1 MNISFVM
8 YKGIPIFSNLI
19 PADRTQSSGVD
30 DNDAFGLFPA
40 SRTNLESAR
49 DDSLPDTVEGSDN
62 DRYRIFWT
70 GTDFERTRSLA
81 HAVARLWRTIV
92 SQDTANRNAR
102 LRPIIVNIGSTTV
115 GVFVSKRHVEWH
127 FEVCIVEVR
136 HGLDAEMTEESRGDN
151 RGDHTGHEDS
161 DQDITKDTTD
171 SDTQS
176 NEDVRD
182 TADDE
187 EANASEGEANASEG
201 ETNAR
206 ESEAN
211 ASEGGSIKHVKADC
225 ESYNDRGEGRDDHEE
240 ASSRGIVERQGDV
253 ESPREGTD
261 TFEKPPSATEEERS
275 SGYDEMIEKG
285 GNEEGGPGES
295 YEEGRPT
302 DDSATIRNATSEDY
316 LNGPELWQIS
326 NIGGI
331 LVGATQ
337 KLGHLR
343 SDVRKGTAYE
353 MEFYKVE
360 EPMLSIDEVM
370 SWPDDG

>member
-8 YKGIPIFSNLI
+8 YKGIPIFPNLI

-136 HGLDAEMTEESRGDN
+136 HGLDAETTEESRGDN

-182 TADDE
+182 TAEDE
-187 EANASEGEANASEG
+187 G
-201 ETNAR
+201 
-206 ESEAN
+206 AN
-211 ASEGGSIKHVKADC
+211 ASEGGSIKHIKEDC

-275 SGYDEMIEKG
+275 SGYDEMIEKS

-316 LNGPELWQIS
+316 SNGPELWQFS
-326 NIGGI
+326 NIGGDS
-331 LVGATQ
+331 GGCYPKT
-337 KLGHLR
+337 R
-343 SDVRKGTAYE
+343 SFA
-353 MEFYKVE
+353 
-360 EPMLSIDEVM
+360 I
-370 SWPDDG
+370 